1 MRLQDS
7 LRELLDISEE
17 DIIVVAHIKKER
29 LQRLIAALELAGLT
43 DQDLDFLTEK
53 GRYTNRE

>member
-1 MRLQDS
+1 MDIDN
-7 LRELLDISEE
+7 LRQLLDIPEQ
-17 DIIVVAHIKKER
+17 DIIIVAHIKKEQLER
-29 LQRLIAALELAGLT
+29 VIGALELAGLT